1 MRCNL
6 TQLQD
11 ELDLLKQKLMANE
24 RKWEMIMMM
33 QVSEFYFTPNILK
46 YDSGSVVKP
55 SHIHSRE
62 FEKSSFAYILHSFK
76 L

>member
-33 QVSEFYFTPNILK
+33 QVSEFYFAE
-46 YDSGSVVKP
+46 
-55 SHIHSRE
+55 H
-62 FEKSSFAYILHSFK
+62 FEI
-76 L
+76 

>member
-1 MRCNL
+1 LENVNVVQETTIVMRCNL

-33 QVSEFYFTPNILK
+33 QVSEFYFAEQFHEI
-46 YDSGSVVKP
+46 
-55 SHIHSRE
+55 
-62 FEKSSFAYILHSFK
+62 
-76 L
+76 